1 MARYFFHIHDGVDLL
16 DDEGAELRNDEAA
29 KSEAVYAAG
38 SMLRDMRLSVW
49 AVTHW
54 RMTVVSG
61 NKVICIL
68 RFSSNGAGEDWPPIV
83 AAAS

>member
-1 MARYFFHIHDGVDLL
+1 MARYFFHIHDGADLP
-16 DDEGAELRNDEAA
+16 DDEGVELPNDEAA
-29 KSEAVYAAG
+29 KSEAISAAG

-61 NKVICIL
+61 DKVICIL
-68 RFSSNGAGEDWPPIV
+68 RFSSTGAGEASPPIPHV
-83 AAAS
+83 A

>member
-1 MARYFFHIHDGVDLL
+1 MARYFFHIHDGADLP
-16 DDEGAELRNDEAA
+16 DDEGVELPNDEAA
-29 KSEAVYAAG
+29 KSEAISAAG

-61 NKVICIL
+61 DKVICIL
-68 RFSSNGAGEDWPPIV
+68 RFSSNGAGEASPPIPHV
-83 AAAS
+83 A